1 MNEKQNIVEEKN
13 NESIEPQVVPEQN
26 ETLSEKGKKKGSF
39 LKKGFTIMI
48 FIILLIGGLIL
59 FYPKYKESMDQSSFS
74 KKVNKIMKEALDYSN
89 SEASKES
96 KTFKSV
102 GIDLKDDV
110 IDAKNMKAGYI
121 VVTEEGT
128 VAFEMTDGKYCAKKD
143 TNSEKIT
150 IKNLGKELCD
160 GSDLVKKEEKEVEI
174 EEDNPFRKTIINV
187 FSTLQA
193 KYDVNSNHYEGE
205 EFDLTNGKISYEGKK
220 LTAGYAVITPVG
232 QIAFEMT
239 DGEYCAIKELDNEKI
254 KYRKKTENEACDGS
268 SLKGSLMNWS
278 IPKDAKRNGDTYYL
292 NCFMNEEGKSCM
304 WEKQKVSNVQ
314 DTYTCLLKDCELYE
328 YDPITK
334 QSVIREGTNYYL
346 YYHQTKEEKILDIDN
361 TEINQVRFITY
372 EGKNYGLSIGSSKT
386 GYAVYSIE
394 GDKMLTDYI
403 FPGTVSVNRYKGEIV
418 YTALTYNKSNGASVP
433 TLHVFDFHTKNE
445 IKTVVGLGKYNV
457 YQNEGNS
464 LYIGGFPGRADV
476 YSYRVLDDELNSTSS
491 IYSDF
496 GANSDSTITLYEG
509 NSKQFKVI
517 NCQQQT
523 VYTSKEYEEVYGVFK
538 DYVLVRDNNSLKLID
553 NRGKEIANFLEL
565 ANNYVVDFINSG
577 WSEEN
582 RKYGIYI
589 LVYDESVSPDKK
601 GSILKYYYIPAT
613 KEKGMIKTISI
624 GI

>member
-239 DGEYCAIKELDNEKI
+239 DGEYCAIKELDNKKI
-254 KYRKKTENEACDGS
+254 KYRKKTDSEACDGS

-292 NCFMNEEGKSCM
+292 NCYQEEYNKRCGWSK
-304 WEKQKVSNVQ
+304 EKESNTQ
-314 DTYTCLLKDCELYE
+314 ISYTCVLADCEIYE
-328 YDPITK
+328 YDAE
-334 QSVIREGTNYYL
+334 SELSLIREGNHNYIYN
-346 YYHQTKEEKILDIDN
+346 YKTREETILPFKDRAN
-361 TEINQVRFITY
+361 FISY
-372 EGKNYGLSIGSSKT
+372 RGKAYGFSVYNGSKH
-386 GYAVYSIE
+386 AVYSIE
-394 GDKMLTDYI
+394 NNKFLSEYVYYKPVI
-403 FPGTVSVNRYKGEIV
+403 ANEYKGEIV
-418 YTALTYNKSNGASVP
+418 FINSDYDAKYPALSLMNRN
-433 TLHVFDFHTKNE
+433 TLEE
-445 IKTVVGLGKYNV
+445 IKKVDNLTSYNV
-457 YQNEGNS
+457 YNDGNQKLIVGIAPFTDKDS
-464 LYIGGFPGRADV
+464 P
-476 YSYRVLDDELNSTSS
+476 SYLLDNDLNRISGP
-491 IYSDF
+491 YF
-496 GANSDSTITLYEG
+496 WVKKNSDNTISLIG
-509 NSKQFKVI
+509 DKPNQFMVLNFAGETI
-517 NCQQQT
+517 
-523 VYTSKEYEEVYGVFK
+523 YTSKSYEVIYAIFK
-538 DYVLVRDNNSLKLID
+538 DYVLVKDNNHLKLVSHKGEEVAD
-553 NRGKEIANFLEL
+553 FLKMDDE
-565 ANNYVVDFINSG
+565 YEKVMTSESG
-577 WSEEN
+577 WREFEG
-582 RKYGIYI
+582 KYRIIVNIQNKVERDYRMTFCYNPTTG
-589 LVYDESVSPDKK
+589 
-601 GSILKYYYIPAT
+601 
-613 KEKGMIKTISI
+613 EKNCK
-624 GI
+624 